1 MATILVIDDEEPI
14 RGIVEAYLKAEG
26 NTVYL
31 AEDGVQGLALFRRH
45 KPDLIILDI
54 MLPGM
59 DGLEVLQQIRRE
71 SAVYVLLLTAK
82 SDEMDRVIG
91 LTVGADDY
99 LTKPFSPRELVA
111 RVKAILRRGR
121 GSDEGQVLQFKH
133 VRIDAQR
140 YEVYRDDEL
149 VELTTREFQLL
160 KLLASYPGI
169 VLSRE
174 QLLEQVWGYDY
185 YGDDRVVDVH
195 VGHIRQK
202 LECNPADPQ
211 FILTVR
217 GVGYKFADRIA
228 MKLSRKLFL
237 SYLLVVA
244 IGLLVLAVSTA
255 FVAP

>member
-1 MATILVIDDEEPI
+1 MTGILVIDDEAAI
-14 RGIVEAYLKAEG
+14 RSIVEAYLKADG

-31 AEDGVQGLALFRRH
+31 AEDGVQGLALFRRY
-45 KPDLIILDI
+45 KPDLVILDI

-71 SAVYVLLLTAK
+71 SSVYVLLLTAK

-121 GSDEGQVLQFKH
+121 ASDDAAVLQFQH
-133 VRIDAQR
+133 LRIDAQR
-140 YEVYRDDEL
+140 HEVYRDDAL
-149 VELTTREFQLL
+149 VDLTAREFKLL
-160 KLLASYPGI
+160 KLLATYAGA

-185 YGDDRVVDVH
+185 YGEDRVVDVH
-195 VGHIRQK
+195 IGHIRQK
-202 LECNPADPQ
+202 IEPNPAEPQ

-217 GVGYKFADRIA
+217 GVGYKFGDEP
-228 MKLSRKLFL
+228 L
-237 SYLLVVA
+237 
-244 IGLLVLAVSTA
+244 
-255 FVAP
+255 